1 MSADRK
7 KRTSKAEWFQE
18 ALQVLGEEGVAGVR
32 VERLARDLGIS
43 KSGFYWH
50 SRDRKDLLMQL
61 LDYWAHEYT
70 QVVTENVELR
80 LLDPRTRLFRIAE
93 LVMEHDLG
101 GFDLSFWAWA
111 ADDAEVGR
119 RVARVIRT
127 RLDFVGEAFAELG
140 FEGDELE
147 MRTRLFVCYQP
158 WERTTFPRVSKKR
171 LRELLPLRLAL
182 LTER

>member
-1 MSADRK
+1 MNPGKK
-7 KRTSKAEWFQE
+7 KRTSKAEWFQT
-18 ALQVLGEEGVAGVR
+18 ALQVLGDEGVAGVR
-32 VERLARDLGIS
+32 IERLARDLGVS

-50 SRDRKDLLMQL
+50 FRDRRDLLIQL

-70 QVVTENVELR
+70 LVITENVELR
-80 LLDPRTRLFRIAE
+80 MLDPRTRLFRIAQI
-93 LVMEHDLG
+93 VMDHDLG

-111 ADDAEVGR
+111 ADDAEVAR
-119 RVARVIRT
+119 RVARVIHT
-127 RLDFVGEAFAELG
+127 RLDFIGEAFSELG

-158 WERTTFPRVSKKR
+158 WERTTYPRVSKKR
-171 LRELLPLRLAL
+171 LRELMLLRLAL

>member
-50 SRDRKDLLMQL
+50 FRDRKDLLMQL

-147 MRTRLFVCYQP
+147 MRTRLLVCYQP